1 MTMRIKRRVLHWN
14 LYGHFRFSMSAVGER
29 SFGKLY
35 PQPLLLFTWVHACVK
50 ERVLE
55 HLHGVF

>member
-1 MTMRIKRRVLHWN
+1 
-14 LYGHFRFSMSAVGER
+14 MSAVGER

-55 HLHGVF
+55 HLHGVFLMGWRKGLLRC